1 MNDSPWLAQYPSSV
15 PSEINPDRYDSL
27 IDFFEDCVRK
37 FNSAVAFENMGV
49 DLTFDHLDELST
61 AFANYLLNETD
72 LQKGDRVALQM
83 PNILQYPVALFG
95 VLKAGM
101 VVVNTN
107 PLYKPSEMEH
117 QFNDAGAKGIVI
129 LNTMAFKLQE
139 ILPHTPQLQTII
151 IAEVGDLLGN
161 LKGAIVD
168 FMIKRVK
175 RMVPDYDLP
184 MAIDFNKAIHH
195 GKKYTYQR
203 PNLDR
208 NDLAVLQY
216 TGGTTGVAKGAALSH
231 RNLIANVEQVNAWM
245 KPRLIEGK
253 EVTITALPLYHVF
266 ALTVNCLGMLG
277 IGAKNI
283 LITDPR
289 KMDDFC
295 KVLKSHP
302 FSVITGVNTLFNGL
316 AQKEEFQKLD
326 FSTLKIAV
334 AGGMALQKG
343 VFDRWKAVTG
353 NEIVE
358 GYGLSETSP
367 LLTCNPIDGSGRL
380 GTIGLPVPSTEIRI
394 MSEDGKIQAI
404 GEFGEIWA
412 KGPQVMTG
420 YWQNREETDNVME
433 NGWFKTGDIAFMDED
448 GFIKIVDRKKE
459 MINVSGMKVF
469 PNEVENVISQ
479 IPGILEVGVIGVPH
493 KTSGE
498 VVKAFIVLTDKSI
511 TEEEI
516 LKHCRDHLTAYKMPR
531 FVEFRDDLPKSNVG
545 KILRKE
551 LRRENEAVAS
561 KLKMQMKPTIH

>member
-1 MNDSPWLAQYPSSV
+1 MNDSPWIAHYPSSV
-15 PSEINPDRYDSL
+15 PKEINPDRYESL
-27 IDFFEDCVRK
+27 VDFFEDCVQK
-37 FNSAVAFENMGV
+37 FNNSVAYENMGV
-49 DLTFDHLDELST
+49 ELTFEHLDELST
-61 AFANYLLNETD
+61 SFANYLINETP
-72 LQKGDRVALQM
+72 LKKGDRVALQM

-95 VLKAGM
+95 ILKAGM

-117 QFNDAGAKGIVI
+117 QFQDAGASGIVI

-139 ILPHTPQLQTII
+139 VLPHTPQLKTII

-175 RMVPDYDLP
+175 RMVPDYELP
-184 MAIDFNKAIHH
+184 MAIDFNEVIHR
-195 GKKYTYQR
+195 GKKHNYSKPILKQ
-203 PNLDR
+203 
-208 NDLAVLQY
+208 NDLALLQY

-245 KPRLIEGK
+245 RPLLIEGE

-289 KMDDFC
+289 KMDDFI

-316 AQKEEFQKLD
+316 AQKESFQKLD
-326 FSTLKIAV
+326 FSTLKVAV

-343 VFDRWKAVTG
+343 VYDKWKSVTG

-367 LLTCNPIDGSGRL
+367 LLTCNPIDGTGKL
-380 GTIGLPVPSTEIRI
+380 GTIGLPVPSTAIKI
-394 MSEDGKIQAI
+394 IGEDGQLQPH

-420 YWQNREETDNVME
+420 YWQNPEETDNVME
-433 NGWFKTGDIAFMDED
+433 NGWFKTGDIAFIDEE

-479 IPGILEVGVIGVPH
+479 IPGVLEVGVIGVPH

-498 VVKAFIVLTDKSI
+498 VVKAFIVLTNKNM
-511 TEEEI
+511 TEDEI
-516 LKHCRDHLTAYKMPR
+516 MKYCRDHLVAYKMPR
-531 FVEFRDDLPKSNVG
+531 FIEFRVDLPKSNVG

-551 LRRENEAVAS
+551 LRNEEQAVA
-561 KLKMQMKPTIH
+561 Q